1 LVGAAGVVGHPVE
14 LVIFDCDGVLIDS
27 EVISTRSTVKA
38 LGALGY
44 EISEADAF
52 QQFVGKS
59 YSSMR
64 RMIEADWGRAPPDSF
79 SVDLER
85 LTLKTMADDL
95 QPVPGVATALARID
109 LPRCVASSSS
119 MAWIRQGLA
128 STSLLAFFD
137 PHLFSANMVENGKPA
152 PDVFLHAARQMGVP
166 PERAVVV
173 EDSIAGVT
181 AGAAAGMTV
190 IGFTGGSH
198 IVDPDHGDKL
208 RAVGAGHVVEVMDAL
223 PDLLLLPD

>member
-1 LVGAAGVVGHPVE
+1 MVRAEGDIGRPVE

-38 LGALGY
+38 LGAIGY

-59 YSSMR
+59 YSSIR
-64 RMIEADWGRAPPDSF
+64 KLIEMDWGRALPSSF
-79 SVDLER
+79 SADLER
-85 LTLKTMADDL
+85 LTLDTMADDL
-95 QPVPGVATALARID
+95 QPIQGVATALARID

-119 MAWIRQGLA
+119 IAWIRQGLT

-137 PHLFSANMVENGKPA
+137 PHLFSASMVENGKPA
-152 PDVFLHAARQMGVP
+152 PDIFLHAAREMGVQ
-166 PERAVVV
+166 PESAVVV
-173 EDSIAGVT
+173 EDSVAGVT
-181 AGAAAGMTV
+181 AGAAAGMRV

-198 IVDPDHGDKL
+198 IVDAGHGDLL
-208 RAVGAGHVVEVMDAL
+208 RAAGADRVIASMDAL
-223 PDLLLLPD
+223 PDLLAKQV